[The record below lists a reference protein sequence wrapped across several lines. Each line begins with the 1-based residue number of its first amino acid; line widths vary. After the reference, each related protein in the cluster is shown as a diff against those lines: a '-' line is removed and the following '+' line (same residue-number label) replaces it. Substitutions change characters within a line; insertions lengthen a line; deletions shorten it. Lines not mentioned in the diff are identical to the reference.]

1 MNWKKITMYSLIGI
15 VGLPTIALGGSLTTS
30 LVQGKTPE
38 EAVRVLAEQIDT
50 VLAKLELVENRQV
63 ELEEAVMNVENTVA
77 STSEAQK
84 TTEEALEGTSSEVDQ
99 LRTELEQEREKDTQ
113 EDDQK
118 ALSQR
123 CEDLKWAK
131 GLGGKITIEKAY
143 LDAVAKTTSDTLLS
157 QLKNDYEYEVND
169 YIEDSP
175 EYYPD
180 YEDPERIA
188 YCEADKTP
196 KCQTTLHL
204 VEAIAEE
211 TVLYETERARLS
223 DPDAKEY
230 QEARALATR
239 LKPQYDKYMTQ
250 CQ

>member
-1 MNWKKITMYSLIGI
+1 MNWKKITAHSLIGI

-38 EAVRVLAEQIDT
+38 EAVQVLAEQIDT
-50 VLAKLELVENRQV
+50 VLARLELVESRQV
-63 ELEEAVMNVENTVA
+63 ELEEAVTNVENTVA

-84 TTEEALEGTSSEVDQ
+84 ATEEALEGTSSEIDQ
-99 LRTELEQEREKDTQ
+99 LRTELEKEREKDAQ
-113 EDDQK
+113 E
-118 ALSQR
+118 AFSQR

-131 GLGGKITIEKAY
+131 GLGGKITIDKAY
-143 LDAVAKTTSDTLLS
+143 LDAVAKTTSDNLLS

-196 KCQTTLHL
+196 KCQTTLRL

-211 TVLYETERARLS
+211 TALYETERARLS

-239 LKPQYDKYMTQ
+239 LKPQYDEYMVQ